1 LVNWGTLL
9 TSADPLDKLPI
20 ADGAEFDSYAD
31 QHEDFCLPGTRIE
44 LLSQIS
50 DWAESSDGK
59 CIFWLNGMA
68 GTGKSTIAR
77 TVAGS
82 FKDKGQ
88 LGATFFFKRGEA
100 DRSNARYLISTITK
114 QLVTKHQ
121 RLVPAVL
128 KAIEKNPNVSSKSL
142 SQQFDTLLLQPL
154 LGLKLDEPATV
165 MLIIDALDEC
175 DRENDIR
182 IILQLLFRLQEVTQ
196 PHFNSSVLFPNNSVK
211 Y

>member
-1 LVNWGTLL
+1 L

-142 SQQFDTLLLQPL
+142 IQHFDN
-154 LGLKLDEPATV
+154 
-165 MLIIDALDEC
+165 III
-175 DRENDIR
+175 NN
-182 IILQLLFRLQEVTQ
+182 IIF
-196 PHFNSSVLFPNNSVK
+196 F
-211 Y
+211 YI